1 MNKKEIL
8 DLGTNY
14 YSDIVT
20 CFERPIAIALQYK
33 DKNIADM
40 FIMLSKMFGIFNHK
54 KAYKK
59 SLIMGMRNLLGY
71 EIEYCK
77 LSYGNISKVV
87 NEGSVCIC
95 GINLKYILINC
106 NYKEKDWP
114 HWTIITGVSKDKK
127 ALDIFDNMQHKD
139 ENHKYEGITI
149 SYKDIRYAHKMYK
162 KQYGKEYYFFYIKRS
177 KNYTKS
183 QILKNILLDYC
194 EKNMSSKY
202 QQICLIEKIS
212 EMPKELACKGYLQ
225 QEYMKQIININKY
238 RQAFMEILI
247 NEMNNYCYGEAQIK
261 EMNTIS
267 TEINKEWSRFVM
279 TEVIQANNNYEYK
292 PILTDRIIEFN
303 KIIEK
308 NIRGFASYVE
318 KYDKDTHKEALY
330 EDKVL
335 NIRYENNEDGIVRQS
350 PTGVCFG
357 FLNNTYNWWEGIDKA
372 PKYVLENNVFIK
384 GYKTKIKIST
394 QYECGSGNFQVGIFF
409 REKNNEEI
417 YTIGIENNSY
427 IFLDK
432 IGKYGYKEVLSI
444 RNNYSLFC
452 AIEQDIL
459 EVGIM
464 DEKEEISNT
473 LKMNIDTQDMY
484 DIGFFCKTWDKP
496 VCFVSYLEMDKHI

>member
-1 MNKKEIL
+1 
-8 DLGTNY
+8 
-14 YSDIVT
+14 
-20 CFERPIAIALQYK
+20 
-33 DKNIADM
+33 
-40 FIMLSKMFGIFNHK
+40 
-54 KAYKK
+54 
-59 SLIMGMRNLLGY
+59 
-71 EIEYCK
+71 
-77 LSYGNISKVV
+77 
-87 NEGSVCIC
+87 
-95 GINLKYILINC
+95 
-106 NYKEKDWP
+106 
-114 HWTIITGVSKDKK
+114 
-127 ALDIFDNMQHKD
+127 
-139 ENHKYEGITI
+139 
-149 SYKDIRYAHKMYK
+149 
-162 KQYGKEYYFFYIKRS
+162 
-177 KNYTKS
+177 
-183 QILKNILLDYC
+183 
-194 EKNMSSKY
+194 MSSKY